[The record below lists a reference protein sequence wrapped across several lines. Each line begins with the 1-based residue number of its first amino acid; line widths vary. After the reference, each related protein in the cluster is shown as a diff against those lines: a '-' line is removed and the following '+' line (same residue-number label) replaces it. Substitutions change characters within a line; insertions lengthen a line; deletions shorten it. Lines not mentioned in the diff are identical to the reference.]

1 MKDFRD
7 AVKAG
12 VTVEALFRA
21 ACFDASELRILLEQA
36 TGLSRVQQITRS
48 DHSLTVEEAQKLV
61 RLLER
66 RDAGEPIAYITGIR
80 EFFGLPFRVSPDVLI
95 PRPETELLVERALA
109 VLPHGGMLVDMGT
122 GSGAVAVSVAHER
135 PDAVVMATDVSE
147 AALSVAMEN
156 ASQILGTDGRIRFC
170 QGNWFEAFDAG
181 MSFDVVV
188 SNPPYI
194 HCEDRHLKE
203 GDLRFEPENAL
214 TDGADGLAAL
224 SILVEEAPHYLKN
237 GGWLLMEHGYN
248 QAEAV
253 QEMLAQRGFTAVQNW
268 RDLAGIGR
276 VSGGCWR
283 KQGTQAD
290 SAC

>member
-21 ACFDASELRILLEQA
+21 TCFDASELRILLEQA

-48 DHSLTVEEAQKLV
+48 DHSLTGEEAQKLV
-61 RLLER
+61 GLLER

-109 VLPHGGMLVDMGT
+109 ILPHGGILADMGT

-147 AALSVAMEN
+147 AALSVAREN

-181 MSFDVVV
+181 MSFDVIV

-194 HCEDRHLKE
+194 HHQDAHLGQ
-203 GDLRFEPENAL
+203 GDLRFEPKGAL
-214 TDGADGLAAL
+214 TDFSDGLSAL
-224 SILVEEAPHYLKN
+224 AVLVEGAPRFLKTD
-237 GGWLLMEHGYN
+237 GWLLMEHGYN
-248 QAEAV
+248 QAKAV
-253 QEMLAQRGFTAVQNW
+253 RQMLDQQGFTDVQSW
-268 RDLAGIGR
+268 QDLAGIER
-276 VSGGCWR
+276 VSGGRWTV
-283 KQGTQAD
+283 G
-290 SAC
+290 